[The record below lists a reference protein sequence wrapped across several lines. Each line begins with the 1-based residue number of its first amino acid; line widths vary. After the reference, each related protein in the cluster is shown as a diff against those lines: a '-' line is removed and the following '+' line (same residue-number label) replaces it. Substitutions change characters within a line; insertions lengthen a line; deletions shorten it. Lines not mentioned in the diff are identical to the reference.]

1 MKKLR
6 LLAMSAD
13 RQALLKE
20 LLLLGCVEVSEPT
33 ELPEEAYP
41 ALSRCDSAEL
51 TRVKAQ
57 HAELTNAV
65 KLLDKYSPEKSGFL
79 KPLPE
84 AEAAELLDEARLPE
98 DIALAQKLMELEERI
113 RRNGAEVLR
122 EQTQLETL
130 APWLPLDLPLSCKGT
145 ERAAAMTASLPAA
158 LDMTEADAALGAA
171 APEAQLF
178 RVSDDKSLHYVLLV
192 CLRDGLDA
200 ALEALRPLGFNLMS
214 PGEFDCTAEQAAE
227 GREKKIADLDRVNG
241 GLAKAIGAGPF
252 RWGPSPMYPPP
263 PAPHR
268 GGRNGRPHRQA
279 TKIARAEA
287 EARLMQTETS
297 VCLQGWVPAEK
308 EQELAGVLAKYDC
321 AWETADPAEDEY
333 PDVPVKL
340 KNNRFTRAMNMVTEM
355 YSLPAYDGVDPNPL
369 MAPFFILF
377 YGIMLADM
385 GYGVLMIIIALLVL
399 GKKKPKRGMRN
410 FFELLLWCG
419 ISTTVWGVITGGC
432 FGDLPLQ
439 VAQIINPDTTWTG
452 LPALFTPLE
461 DTVMILIGAMALG
474 VVQIITGMVISFVEK
489 CKAGDVF
496 GAVFEEG
503 TWWMIFAG
511 GALAALGIG
520 SVAGVPVVLV
530 IGIVM
535 LVIGNAKGK
544 KNIASILIG
553 VVAAVYNGVT
563 GYFGDILSYS
573 RLMAL
578 MLAGSVIAQ
587 VFNTIGAIFGNIVV
601 FLIISIVGNALN
613 FALNLLGCFV
623 HDLRLQ
629 CLEYFGKFYKDGG
642 RPFRPLEINAKFVN
656 VATTDK

>member
-1 MKKLR
+1 MAIVKMKKLR

-214 PGEFDCTAEQAAE
+214 PGEFDCTAKQAAE
-227 GREKKIADLDRVNG
+227 RSEKKIADLNRENG
-241 GLAKAIGAGPF
+241 
-252 RWGPSPMYPPP
+252 
-263 PAPHR
+263 
-268 GGRNGRPHRQA
+268 
-279 TKIARAEA
+279 
-287 EARLMQTETS
+287 
-297 VCLQGWVPAEK
+297 
-308 EQELAGVLAKYDC
+308 ELA
-321 AWETADPAEDEY
+321 
-333 PDVPVKL
+333 
-340 KNNRFTRAMNMVTEM
+340 
-355 YSLPAYDGVDPNPL
+355 
-369 MAPFFILF
+369 
-377 YGIMLADM
+377 
-385 GYGVLMIIIALLVL
+385 
-399 GKKKPKRGMRN
+399 
-410 FFELLLWCG
+410 
-419 ISTTVWGVITGGC
+419 
-432 FGDLPLQ
+432 
-439 VAQIINPDTTWTG
+439 
-452 LPALFTPLE
+452 
-461 DTVMILIGAMALG
+461 
-474 VVQIITGMVISFVEK
+474 
-489 CKAGDVF
+489 
-496 GAVFEEG
+496 
-503 TWWMIFAG
+503 
-511 GALAALGIG
+511 
-520 SVAGVPVVLV
+520 
-530 IGIVM
+530 
-535 LVIGNAKGK
+535 
-544 KNIASILIG
+544 
-553 VVAAVYNGVT
+553 
-563 GYFGDILSYS
+563 
-573 RLMAL
+573 
-578 MLAGSVIAQ
+578 
-587 VFNTIGAIFGNIVV
+587 
-601 FLIISIVGNALN
+601 
-613 FALNLLGCFV
+613 
-623 HDLRLQ
+623 
-629 CLEYFGKFYKDGG
+629 
-642 RPFRPLEINAKFVN
+642 
-656 VATTDK
+656 

>member
-214 PGEFDCTAEQAAE
+214 PGEFDCTAKQAAE
-227 GREKKIADLDRVNG
+227 RSEKKIAGLNRENG
-241 GLAKAIGAGPF
+241 ELAKAIAAE
-252 RWGPSPMYPPP
+252 
-263 PAPHR
+263 APHR
-268 GGRNGRPHRQA
+268 SELKLRADTLA
-279 TKIARAEA
+279 TKITRAEA

-419 ISTTVWGVITGGC
+419 ISTTVWGAITGGF
-432 FGDLPLQ
+432 FGDMPLQ
-439 VAQIINPDTTWTG
+439 IAKIINPETTWTG
-452 LPALFTPLE
+452 LPSLFTPLN
-461 DTVMILIGAMALG
+461 DTIMILLGAMALG
-474 VVQIITGMVISFVEK
+474 VVQIITGMAISFVEK
-489 CKAGDVF
+489 LKKGEIMDAIW
-496 GAVFEEG
+496 EEL
-503 TWWMIFAG
+503 TWWVVFAG
-511 GALAALGIG
+511 IACMALGVTNIVLYVGIGMVVVGSGWSAKGFGKVTAIFG
-520 SVAGVPVVLV
+520 SV
-530 IGIVM
+530 
-535 LVIGNAKGK
+535 
-544 KNIASILIG
+544 
-553 VVAAVYNGVT
+553 YNHVT

-573 RLMAL
+573 RLMTL
-578 MLAGSVIAQ
+578 MLAGSVIAS
-587 VFNTIGAIFGNIVV
+587 VFNTLGAIPGNVV
-601 FLIISIVGNALN
+601 IFLIVSMLGNGLN
-613 FALNLLGCFV
+613 FALNLLSCYV

-642 RPFRPLEINAKFVN
+642 RPFKPLAINTKYV
-656 VATTDK
+656 DIQS